1 MNLTDAPS
9 YTPTPFANSGTKNT
23 IPVSSQQG
31 ITPGAASYT
40 DGFPP
45 LTFQPISSGGVP
57 PFGADFNG
65 IFYQLSLGQRY
76 TQAGGVYGFDA
87 TFATGIGGY
96 PKGAMLKRA
105 DGQGY
110 WLNLADANTTNPD
123 TGGANWAAMRAN
135 LGTTS
140 IAMVA
145 GNNTPTADKL
155 AAGTLLLTGTPATAA
170 TLILPLTA
178 GASWIVAN
186 NTTGAGTVNVQGVTG
201 ASVTIEQATS
211 LHVYCDGTNYLAI
224 AAPTTGAYLP
234 LHGTAD
240 AAVKLATVRSFI
252 HTGLVTAA
260 TVNFD
265 GSANVTFNVTGLDV
279 AGALGYTPANNA
291 NVVHTSGNESVGG
304 VKSFTSAM
312 NGTSA
317 TFTGLVTVGTF
328 NATGSDRRLK
338 RNIRKVAPRPLHRSI
353 PFVSYELKVDGSRG
367 RGAIA
372 QKVQQFER
380 AYVGTF
386 TLEGKTRL
394 SIDKP
399 SMAYEQAIWCG
410 QEIDR
415 QAKRIAK
422 LERALERARIEP
434 RKRGFARRVLEA
446 IW

>member
-260 TVNFD
+260 TASFD

-279 AGALGYTPANNA
+279 AGALGYTPANDA
-291 NVVHTSGNESVGG
+291 NVVHKSGNESVGG

-317 TFTGLVTVGTF
+317 TFSGAMKALSFQSTSSRKYKTGL
-328 NATGSDRRLK
+328 K
-338 RNIRKVAPRPLHRSI
+338 PLRGALDI
-353 PFVSYELKVDGSRG
+353 VLRMKAWRG
-367 RGAIA
+367 RYKKRLDPKQSPRLFFLTEELRAVLPEAVGDDGDSANYA
-372 QKVQQFER
+372 AAVPLLVAAVQELAAR
-380 AYVGTF
+380 VAE
-386 TLEGKTRL
+386 LE
-394 SIDKP
+394 
-399 SMAYEQAIWCG
+399 Q
-410 QEIDR
+410 DR
-415 QAKRIAK
+415 
-422 LERALERARIEP
+422 
-434 RKRGFARRVLEA
+434 G
-446 IW
+446 